1 MFNFTSNTKNRQQTL
16 PTDPAAAQTAKAPAT
31 AAGTQNSQMPQST
44 QSADPYVEQRID
56 EIESQRIAFQRQNP
70 DFDMKAEMQNPDF
83 VNYVWGKGLT
93 VEEAYFLAHRQE
105 LLNQARSEAME
116 ELMARRERIAENGAA
131 KNRPAIAKKNPK
143 DLSDKEIDAII
154 ERVRKGEKITF

>member
-16 PTDPAAAQTAKAPAT
+16 PTDPAVAQTAKAPAA

>member
-16 PTDPAAAQTAKAPAT
+16 PTDPAAAQTSKAPAA
-31 AAGTQNSQMPQST
+31 AAGTQNSQMQQST

-93 VEEAYFLAHRQE
+93 VEEAYFLVHRRE